1 MDAHYINV
9 TLFWKKEDYTTKSF
23 LGIKWVKE
31 PQLIIVYITQRN
43 LIQLFKLFRPTFC
56 ISTISF
62 LNFIIVLIH
71 KPFVTNNR
79 TSTPFPKSNPVG
91 CCKFHPPDIE
101 VTIVSIQIK
110 WNKLV
115 ATSSLHEPKELR
127 IIPCNFLLENNV
139 MKGFMYIRLY
149 SYNSNH

>member
-1 MDAHYINV
+1 MDVYCIDI
-9 TLFWKKEDYTTKSF
+9 TLFGIKEDYIWIFFRNQEVQGAPTDYS
-23 LGIKWVKE
+23 
-31 PQLIIVYITQRN
+31 ITQPN
-43 LIQLFKLFRPTFC
+43 LIHFFKPFATNLLY
-56 ISTISF
+56 STISF
-62 LNFIIVLIH
+62 LNFIIVLVH

-101 VTIVSIQIK
+101 VIIVSIQIK

-115 ATSSLHEPKELR
+115 ETTSLHEPKELR

-149 SYNSNH
+149 SNNNH